1 MKDRDTG
8 RSRGFGF
15 VRYTQDSDAQKAIAA
30 MNNVEYAAFAN
41 LLSIACLSRRND
53 RGNPSADSH
62 TNLLGL
68 TDAPFALIRLLTTVP
83 AVAVATAAASAAV
96 VDVAATAPPLCLTEA
111 LPVDTVFPTWAT
123 SSSSLPTAAAT
134 PLSSPTAV
142 LLPRVS

>member
-1 MKDRDTG
+1 M
-8 RSRGFGF
+8 
-15 VRYTQDSDAQKAIAA
+15 
-30 MNNVEYAAFAN
+30 
-41 LLSIACLSRRND
+41 
-53 RGNPSADSH
+53 
-62 TNLLGL
+62 

-96 VDVAATAPPLCLTEA
+96 VDVADTAPLLCLTEA
-111 LPVDTVFPTWAT
+111 LPVDTAFPTWAT